1 MSEIEETPLP
11 GVGFR
16 HDFMCKGGRRVG
28 VVSHH
33 TGRRD
38 VLIYD
43 ERDPDSVKAAVE
55 LNGDESR
62 TLAEILGGTTITE
75 HLGQIHQQ
83 VEGLAIDWLPLP
95 VGFEAQSIGEGEYRR
110 RTGVSIVAV
119 LRAGVTIPAPDPDE
133 VLSAG
138 DTIVVVGTTEGIAR
152 LTELLGS

>member
-1 MSEIEETPLP
+1 MSEIEETSLP

-16 HDFMCKGGRRVG
+16 HDFLCRNGRRVG

-43 ERDPDSVKAAVE
+43 EHDPDAVKAAIE
-55 LNGDESR
+55 LSSEESR
-62 TLAEILGGTTITE
+62 TLAEMLGGTTVTE

-95 VGFEAQSIGEGEYRR
+95 NSFEPQTIGAGEYRQ

-119 LRAGVTIPAPDPDE
+119 IRGGDTIPAPGPDE
-133 VLSAG
+133 VLSPG
-138 DTIVVVGTTEGIAR
+138 DVVVVVGTSESIER
-152 LTELLGS
+152 LTEMLGG